1 MCQMSMIIKKKI
13 GNEISYN
20 NKKVLYDCNS
30 FLFFS
35 QCFFHFCNI
44 LFSYPSEFFVFIQ
57 KLRLKVKFLIFNF
70 SHLMHGISIPTL
82 LKVKIMTLRRGVVE
96 NLARK
101 EVCMEIRLHSNL
113 VGKRWVGVCGVRPTP
128 YIAYI

>member
-1 MCQMSMIIKKKI
+1 
-13 GNEISYN
+13 
-20 NKKVLYDCNS
+20 
-30 FLFFS
+30 
-35 QCFFHFCNI
+35 
-44 LFSYPSEFFVFIQ
+44 
-57 KLRLKVKFLIFNF
+57 
-70 SHLMHGISIPTL
+70 MHGISIPTL